1 MPTGIDPTLTVAEVL
16 GRWPATAGVFVRRCM
31 ACPGC
36 AMAPFD
42 TLVEAATVYGIRLDS
57 LLGEL
62 GEASQAGTGA
72 GAARG

>member
-1 MPTGIDPTLTVAEVL
+1 MPTGIDPMLTVGEVL
-16 GRWPATAGVFVRRCM
+16 ARWPATAGVFVRRCM
-31 ACPGC
+31 ACLGC

-42 TLVEAATVYGIRLDS
+42 TLVEAATVYGVRLDS

-72 GAARG
+72 GAPRG